1 MAPPPAPGAGGGLK
15 DLQSAIMSY
24 HRAPFRTSIGPFAL
38 TRTLA
43 WLRLCAIGGQSVA
56 VLVCAWWM
64 HLAIPVL
71 PLLVGIGLLAVF
83 GVFAAW
89 RLGMPWP
96 VREWE
101 TVGHIAVDTVVL
113 SYLLYYSGGA
123 SNPFITLLLV
133 PIALSAAALSV
144 RALLAVSLLAGT
156 AYLLL
161 LRWHVPLP
169 MSLHDSEGFSLHVGG
184 MAVNF
189 IITALLLG
197 FFINRL
203 AHALRLQQLEV
214 QRIRERALRDEGILA
229 IATQA
234 AGAAHELN
242 TPLSTM
248 RTLLPELRREHVT
261 DTLLAEDLAL
271 LEGQVDRCRTIL
283 REMVAFGKAQLSQE
297 PERLSVTDFIHGCL
311 ERFQLLRPEA
321 ELDLTVDEATAHTIL
336 RTPPGLRH
344 ALLNLLNN
352 AVDASALNQSN
363 AVSLEISRS
372 GAWLQLSVR
381 DLGPGFDDADE
392 LIRLGDSQKST
403 GLGIGL
409 ALAEATAER
418 LNGELVARNTEAGAE
433 VCLRL
438 PLAVIAENM
447 GITRRDGRATD
458 ARSGKNGP

>member
-1 MAPPPAPGAGGGLK
+1 VRRTAGSSQFSQASMIDMPHRPA
-15 DLQSAIMSY
+15 Q
-24 HRAPFRTSIGPFAL
+24 RIGPFAL

-43 WLRLCAIGGQSVA
+43 WLRLCAIAGQSVA

-64 HLAIPVL
+64 QLEIPLL
-71 PLLVGIGLLAVF
+71 PLLLGIGLLAVF
-83 GVFAAW
+83 SVFAAW
-89 RLGMPWP
+89 RLAQPWP

-101 TVGHIAVDTVVL
+101 TIGHIAADTLVL
-113 SYLLYYSGGA
+113 GYLLYFTGGA

-144 RALLAVSLLAGT
+144 RAILAVAALAGV
-156 AYLLL
+156 AYVILLY
-161 LRWHVPLP
+161 RHVPLP
-169 MSLHDSEGFSLHVGG
+169 MPMHGELRGGFSLHVAG
-184 MAVNF
+184 MGVNF
-189 IITALLLG
+189 VISALLLG

-203 AHALRLQQLEV
+203 AHALRVQQLEV
-214 QRIRERALRDEGILA
+214 QRVRERALRDEGILA

-248 RTLLPELRREHVT
+248 RTLLPELRREHIG
-261 DTLLAEDLAL
+261 DTSLAEDLEL

-297 PERLSVTDFIHGCL
+297 PERLSVAEFIHGCL

-321 ELDLTVDEATAHTIL
+321 ELTLELDDAIAQTVL

-352 AVDASALNQSN
+352 AADASASRHSR
-363 AVSLEISRS
+363 AVALRVSRDA
-372 GAWLQLSVR
+372 GWLQLSVR
-381 DLGPGFDDADE
+381 DHGPGFGGTDE
-392 LIRLGDSQKST
+392 LTSLGHSQKQS

-418 LNGELVARNTEAGAE
+418 LNGEMIAGNTDHGAE

-438 PLAVIAENM
+438 PLAVIAE
-447 GITRRDGRATD
+447 
-458 ARSGKNGP
+458 K

>member
-1 MAPPPAPGAGGGLK
+1 MP
-15 DLQSAIMSY
+15 
-24 HRAPFRTSIGPFAL
+24 HRRHKPRTHIGPFAL

-43 WLRLCAIGGQSVA
+43 WLRLCAIAGQSVA

-64 HLAIPVL
+64 HLPIPLL
-71 PLLVGIGLLAVF
+71 PLLLGICLLGVF
-83 GVFAAW
+83 AVFAAW
-89 RLGMPWP
+89 RLGQPWP

-101 TVGHIAVDTVVL
+101 TLGHIAVDTLVL
-113 SYLLYYSGGA
+113 GYLLYFTGGA

-144 RALLAVSLLAGT
+144 RAVLAVSMLAAL

-161 LRWHVPLP
+161 LTWHVPLP
-169 MSLHDSEGFSLHVGG
+169 LSTSGTDGFALHVGG

-189 IITALLLG
+189 VITALLLG

-203 AHALRLQQLEV
+203 AHAVRLQQLEV
-214 QRIRERALRDEGILA
+214 QRVRERALRDEGILA

-248 RTLLPELRREHVT
+248 RTLLPELRREHAG
-261 DTLLAEDLAL
+261 DTSLAEDLEL

-297 PERLSVTDFIHGCL
+297 PERISVARFVHGCV
-311 ERFQLLRPEA
+311 ERFMLLRPEA
-321 ELDLTVDEATAHTIL
+321 ELELTLDDTVASMVL

-344 ALLNLLNN
+344 AVINLLNN
-352 AVDASALNQSN
+352 AADASAANRSS
-363 AVSLEISRS
+363 AVVLRIRRDDS
-372 GAWLQLSVR
+372 WLQLSVL
-381 DLGPGFDDADE
+381 DHGPGFEDTDE
-392 LIRLGDSQKST
+392 LTLIGFSSKQT
-403 GLGIGL
+403 GLGLGL

-418 LNGELVARNTEAGAE
+418 LSGELVARNTEHGAE
-433 VCLRL
+433 VRLRL
-438 PLAVIAENM
+438 PLAVIAENNE
-447 GITRRDGRATD
+447 RASQ
-458 ARSGKNGP
+458 AASGKNGDLIQSRETPS

>member
-1 MAPPPAPGAGGGLK
+1 MIA
-15 DLQSAIMSY
+15 MS
-24 HRAPFRTSIGPFAL
+24 HRSTSYIGPFAL
-38 TRTLA
+38 ARTLA
-43 WLRLCAIGGQSVA
+43 WLRLCAIAGQSVA

-64 HLAIPVL
+64 QLQIPLL

-83 GVFAAW
+83 SVFAAW
-89 RLGMPWP
+89 RLRQPWP
-96 VREWE
+96 MHEWE
-101 TVGHIAVDTVVL
+101 TIGHIAADTLVL
-113 SYLLYYSGGA
+113 GYLLYFTGGA

-144 RALLAVSLLAGT
+144 RAILAVAALTGVAYVILLC
-156 AYLLL
+156 
-161 LRWHVPLP
+161 WHVPLP
-169 MSLHDSEGFSLHVGG
+169 MPMHGEVRGGFSLHVAG

-189 IITALLLG
+189 VISALLLG

-214 QRIRERALRDEGILA
+214 QRVRERALRDEGILA

-248 RTLLPELRREHVT
+248 RTLLPELRREHAG
-261 DTLLAEDLAL
+261 DATLADDLEL

-283 REMVAFGKAQLSQE
+283 REMVVFGQAQLSQE
-297 PERLSVTDFIHGCL
+297 PERITLARFVHGCL

-321 ELDLTVDEATAHTIL
+321 YLELSLDDAIAPMVL

-344 ALLNLLNN
+344 ALINLLNN
-352 AVDASALNQSN
+352 AADASAANQSSD
-363 AVSLEISRS
+363 VSLRISS
-372 GAWLQLSVR
+372 DDHWLQLSVLDR
-381 DLGPGFDDADE
+381 GPGFDTAGE
-392 LIRLGDSQKST
+392 WTLLGHSRKQT

-409 ALAEATAER
+409 ALAGATAER
-418 LNGELVARNTEAGAE
+418 LSGELVARNTEHGAE

-438 PLAVIAENM
+438 PLAVIAE
-447 GITRRDGRATD
+447 
-458 ARSGKNGP
+458 S